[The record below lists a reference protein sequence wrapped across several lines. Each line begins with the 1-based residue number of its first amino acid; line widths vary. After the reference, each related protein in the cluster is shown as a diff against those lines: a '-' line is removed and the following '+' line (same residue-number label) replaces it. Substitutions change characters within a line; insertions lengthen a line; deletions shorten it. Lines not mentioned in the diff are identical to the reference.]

1 MIILSGKP
9 KHDHKDYKEENVT
22 FEVPELLKLILSN
35 CVIDN
40 VQNIDVNLNL
50 YIYYPNKYY
59 IISDLT
65 TNLYYLFNFSD
76 VTIKFDIFF
85 NVFL

>member
-40 VQNIDVNLNL
+40 VQYIDVNLNL
-50 YIYYPNKYY
+50 YIYYPNKILHY
-59 IISDLT
+59 IRSYKQFVLS
-65 TNLYYLFNFSD
+65 FQ
-76 VTIKFDIFF
+76 FF
-85 NVFL
+85 